1 MTRWMES
8 QIETRAELDDQMLER
23 AYAEL
28 AASVSEPD
36 NGLHIEFDD
45 LDAADSAIRACL
57 AYVGATAGELPEGT
71 LDLEDRIE
79 WLCRPTGTMHRSVR
93 LDAGWQ
99 NEAFGAMLG
108 TLDTGEVVAL
118 LPRGIRGYCYLDPS
132 SGGRVRV
139 TEGVAAHI
147 GSEAVLFY
155 RPLPAK
161 PLKISDLVEFIFR
174 VFDRSD
180 YLLVLLAAGVVALIG
195 LLPAWANQVAYG
207 VVAPSGQPNLIL
219 PIAAMLLG
227 VGVASTLIGA
237 CRSMVMNRVATKL
250 DVVTEAATF
259 SRVLS
264 LPSSFFKQYSSGNLA
279 SRVANARL
287 LVQTLS
293 SVILGSSLTTIFSIV
308 YIFQIGVFAAQLAI
322 PALLIAVTQAVL
334 TVIATLGAM
343 RYERATMEASA
354 KLSGDVTA
362 LLNGIQKIK
371 LAGAEDR
378 AFARWAHGYAEYAR
392 PAYNRPVII
401 RALPAIIGFVG
412 LLGNIVIYY
421 LAGSTG
427 VSIANYTAFSASYGQ
442 VTAAIMSL
450 AGIAGQIARINPMLE
465 MVGPILEA
473 TPEISEEK
481 KPVESLTGGIE
492 VSDISFRYDD
502 ASPYVLQNLS
512 FKVRSGEY
520 VAIVGKSG
528 CGKSTIMRLL
538 LGFETPERGTI
549 LYGPH
554 DVSKVDLQ
562 SLRRHIGVVM
572 QDGKLFMG
580 DIASNITIATP
591 TATIDDAWEA
601 AETAGIADDIRKM
614 PMGMQTF
621 VTEGGGG
628 ISGGQ
633 RQRLMIARA
642 VCGRKRILMFDE
654 ATSALDNVTQ
664 RHVAESLDSLK
675 CTRIVIAHRLS
686 TVRHCDRILVVDG
699 GTIAEEG
706 TFEQLIAKKG
716 LFYELVERQRL
727 DGDD

>member
-343 RYERATMEASA
+343 RYERTTMEASA
-354 KLSGDVTA
+354 KLSGD
-362 LLNGIQKIK
+362 
-371 LAGAEDR
+371 
-378 AFARWAHGYAEYAR
+378 
-392 PAYNRPVII
+392 NRPVII

-481 KPVESLTGGIE
+481 KPVESLTGSIE

-502 ASPYVLQNLS
+502 ASPYILQNLS
-512 FKVRSGEY
+512 FKVRPGEY

-591 TATIDDAWEA
+591 TATIGDAWEA

-706 TFEQLIAKKG
+706 TFEQLIAKRG